1 MLGEKTPKTA
11 RGRRTLRKIL
21 DAAEQEFGARGFHE
35 ASVASITA
43 NAGVA
48 QGTFYLYFDSKE
60 LLYRELV
67 ADLGSRLRGYL
78 AEAVADA
85 PSRAEA
91 ERLGLAAFIGFV
103 REHGNLYRIVMESQ
117 FVDPEAFRLY
127 FMDFGAAYQA
137 GLDRAVQTGE
147 VRAGET
153 EGRAWALM
161 GISLFAGLRYGI
173 WEPERDIGPLVD
185 SITDMIARGLAP
197 SPVAAPAGEEPR

>member
-1 MLGEKTPKTA
+1 MAMLGEKTPKTA

-21 DAAEQEFGARGFHE
+21 DAAELEFGARGFHE
-35 ASVASITA
+35 ASIASITS

-48 QGTFYLYFDSKE
+48 QGTFYIYFDSKE
-60 LLYRELV
+60 RLYRELV

-78 AEAVADA
+78 AEAVAGA
-85 PSRAEA
+85 PDRSEA
-91 ERLGLAAFIGFV
+91 ERRGLSAFIAFV

-127 FMDFGAAYQA
+127 FMEFGAAYEA
-137 GLDRAVQTGE
+137 GLQRAIADGE
-147 VRAGET
+147 VRAGES

-173 WEPERDIGPLVD
+173 WEPERDVGPLVD
-185 SITDMIARGLAP
+185 SITDMIDRGLRP
-197 SPVAAPAGEEPR
+197 APARE

>member
-21 DAAEQEFGARGFHE
+21 DAAELEFGARGFHE

-48 QGTFYLYFDSKE
+48 QGTFYIYFDSKE
-60 LLYRELV
+60 LLFGALV
-67 ADLGSRLRGYL
+67 ADLGLRLRAYL
-78 AEAVADA
+78 HDAVEGAA
-85 PSRAEA
+85 SRTEV
-91 ERLGLAAFIGFV
+91 ERRGLEAFIGFV

-127 FMDFGAAYQA
+127 FMDFADAYQA
-137 GLDRAVQTGE
+137 GLDRAVADGE

-153 EGRAWALM
+153 EGRSWALM

-173 WEPERDIGPLVD
+173 WEPARDIAPLVD
-185 SITDMIARGLAP
+185 SITDMIDRGLRP
-197 SPVAAPAGEEPR
+197 GENP